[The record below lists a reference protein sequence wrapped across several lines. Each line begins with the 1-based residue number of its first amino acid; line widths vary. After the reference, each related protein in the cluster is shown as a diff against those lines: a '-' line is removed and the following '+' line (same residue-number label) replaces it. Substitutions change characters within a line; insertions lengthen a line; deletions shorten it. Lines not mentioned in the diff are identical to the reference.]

1 MNFWE
6 RPALRA
12 KGLIM
17 RGATM
22 LAAGVMTFDP
32 ALAADVIRV
41 VSPYHTTT
49 LDPMRSA
56 AAGNI
61 ETYGQLYSRLLR
73 RNVETGALEPGLAE
87 SWDISGDGKTY
98 TFHLRDAKFSNGSP
112 ITATDVVFSLDRIRS
127 DKKSAYPAP
136 LGAVE
141 SVTVADP
148 KTVVVQLKSAFAPF
162 LGNVEIWNMGIVSKA
177 DVEKRGEE
185 QAFATVPVTS
195 GPYEIKEWKPNE
207 KIVLEPNPHYW
218 RKGYPRSEASVE
230 LIEITSPET
239 RIAML
244 KAGEIDVVRAVPWA
258 QIDELKAD
266 DAVDMRLELSTTIY
280 MTLLNHKRE
289 PFSNM
294 KARQAAGM
302 AIDNKAMAKAITR
315 GYAEPANTTLPGSV
329 DFHDNDYPGL
339 AHDPA
344 KAKELLAESGM
355 AGREVKILATS
366 DAPAQQTALLIQAQW
381 QAIGLKPV
389 IVNVDGGAWW
399 DATGKGEYDAAA
411 NWWYNET
418 PDPDLA
424 VRWAV
429 CGSCGS
435 NSYNTFYEN
444 PKVDELVEQGT
455 MEADQAKRA
464 EIYKQIQKITTEEV
478 AQVPLYYAPNAV
490 AYSKRLQGLKLTP
503 SLQWTLEETSI
514 GQ

>member
-1 MNFWE
+1 MNSLSRSRMRVASAVLHGAVVMAMGLCWTV
-6 RPALRA
+6 PAS
-12 KGLIM
+12 
-17 RGATM
+17 
-22 LAAGVMTFDP
+22 
-32 ALAADVIRV
+32 AADVIRV
-41 VSPYHTTT
+41 VSPFQTTT

-73 RNVETGALEPGLAE
+73 RDAETGALEPGLAE
-87 SWDISGDGKTY
+87 KWDISPDGKTY
-98 TFHLRDAKFSNGSP
+98 TFHLRDAQFSDGSP
-112 ITATDVVFSLDRIRS
+112 ITAADVAFSLERIRT

-141 SVTVADP
+141 AVSAADA
-148 KTVVVQLKSAFAPF
+148 KTVVVTLKSAFAPF
-162 LGNVEIWNMGIVSKA
+162 LGNAEIWNMGIVSKA
-177 DVEKRGEE
+177 DVDKRGEE
-185 QAFATVPVTS
+185 AFASVPVTS
-195 GPYEIKEWKPNE
+195 GPYEVKQWKPNE
-207 KIVLEPNPHYW
+207 KLVLEPNPHYW
-218 RKGYPRSEASVE
+218 RKGYPKSDATVE
-230 LIEITSPET
+230 LIEIASPET

-258 QIDELKAD
+258 QVDDLKTVET
-266 DAVDMRLELSTTIY
+266 VDMRLEPSTTIY

-289 PFSNM
+289 PFSNL

-329 DFHDNDYPGL
+329 DFHDKDYPGISYE
-339 AHDPA
+339 PA

-355 AGREVKILATS
+355 AGREVKILATA
-366 DAPAQQTALLIQAQW
+366 DALSQQMALLIQAQW
-381 QAIGLKPV
+381 QAIGLKPS

-399 DATGKGEYDAAA
+399 DATGKGDYDAAA

-429 CGSCGS
+429 CGTCGS

-444 PKVDELVEQGT
+444 PKVDALVEQGT
-455 MEADQAKRA
+455 READPAKRA
-464 EIYKQIQKITTEEV
+464 EIYKEIQRITTEEV
-478 AQVPLYYAPNAV
+478 AQIPLYYAPNAV
-490 AYSKRLQGLKLTP
+490 AYSRRLQGLRLTP

>member
-1 MNFWE
+1 MNSLSRSRMRAASAVLHGAVVMAMGLCWTV
-6 RPALRA
+6 PAS
-12 KGLIM
+12 
-17 RGATM
+17 
-22 LAAGVMTFDP
+22 
-32 ALAADVIRV
+32 AADVIRV
-41 VSPYHTTT
+41 VSPFQTTT

-73 RNVETGALEPGLAE
+73 RDAETGALEPGLAE
-87 SWDISGDGKTY
+87 KWDISPDGKTY
-98 TFHLRDAKFSNGSP
+98 TFHLRDAQFSDGSP
-112 ITATDVVFSLDRIRS
+112 ITAADVAFSLERIRT

-141 SVTVADP
+141 AVSAADA
-148 KTVVVQLKSAFAPF
+148 KTVVVTLKSAFAPF
-162 LGNVEIWNMGIVSKA
+162 LGNAEIWNMGIVSKA
-177 DVEKRGEE
+177 DVDKRGEE
-185 QAFATVPVTS
+185 AFASVPVTS
-195 GPYEIKEWKPNE
+195 GPYEVKQWKPNE
-207 KIVLEPNPHYW
+207 KLVLEPNPHYW
-218 RKGYPRSEASVE
+218 RKGYPKSDATVE
-230 LIEITSPET
+230 LIEIASPET

-258 QIDELKAD
+258 QVDDLKTVET
-266 DAVDMRLELSTTIY
+266 VDMRLEPSTTIY

-289 PFSNM
+289 PFSNL

-329 DFHDNDYPGL
+329 DFHDKDYPGISYE
-339 AHDPA
+339 PA

-355 AGREVKILATS
+355 AGREVKILATA
-366 DAPAQQTALLIQAQW
+366 DALSQQMALLIQAQW
-381 QAIGLKPV
+381 QAIGLKPS

-399 DATGKGEYDAAA
+399 DATGKGDYDAAA

-429 CGSCGS
+429 CGTCGS

-444 PKVDELVEQGT
+444 PKVDALVEQGT
-455 MEADQAKRA
+455 READPAKRA
-464 EIYKQIQKITTEEV
+464 EIYKEIQKITTDEV
-478 AQVPLYYAPNAV
+478 AQIPLYYAPNAV
-490 AYSKRLQGLKLTP
+490 AYSKRLQGIKLTP

>member
-1 MNFWE
+1 MNSLSRSRMRAARAVLHGAVVMAMGLCWTV
-6 RPALRA
+6 PA
-12 KGLIM
+12 
-17 RGATM
+17 
-22 LAAGVMTFDP
+22 F
-32 ALAADVIRV
+32 AADVIRV
-41 VSPYHTTT
+41 VSPFQTTT

-73 RNVETGALEPGLAE
+73 RDAETGALEPGLAE
-87 SWDISGDGKTY
+87 KWDISPDGKTY
-98 TFHLRDAKFSNGSP
+98 TFHLRDAQFSDGSP
-112 ITATDVVFSLDRIRS
+112 ITAADVAFSLERIRT

-141 SVTVADP
+141 AVSAADA
-148 KTVVVQLKSAFAPF
+148 KTVVVTLKSAFAPF
-162 LGNVEIWNMGIVSKA
+162 LGNAEIWNMGIVSKA
-177 DVEKRGEE
+177 DVDKRGEE
-185 QAFATVPVTS
+185 AFASVPVTS
-195 GPYEIKEWKPNE
+195 GPYEVKQWKPNE
-207 KIVLEPNPHYW
+207 KLVLEPNPHYW
-218 RKGYPRSEASVE
+218 RKGYPKSDATVE
-230 LIEITSPET
+230 LIEIASPET

-258 QIDELKAD
+258 QVDDLKTVET
-266 DAVDMRLELSTTIY
+266 VDMRLEPSTTIY

-289 PFSNM
+289 PFSNL

-329 DFHDNDYPGL
+329 DFHDKDYPGISYE
-339 AHDPA
+339 PA

-355 AGREVKILATS
+355 AGREVKILATA
-366 DAPAQQTALLIQAQW
+366 DALSQQMALLIQAQW
-381 QAIGLKPV
+381 QAIGLKPS

-399 DATGKGEYDAAA
+399 DATGKGDYDAAA

-429 CGSCGS
+429 CGTCGS

-444 PKVDELVEQGT
+444 PKVDALVEQGT
-455 MEADQAKRA
+455 READPAKRA
-464 EIYKQIQKITTEEV
+464 EIYKEIQRITTEEV
-478 AQVPLYYAPNAV
+478 AQIPLYYAPNAV
-490 AYSKRLQGLKLTP
+490 AYSRRLQGLRLTP

>member
-1 MNFWE
+1 MNFWS
-6 RPALRA
+6 RSPVRVTGSLLRSVT
-12 KGLIM
+12 I
-17 RGATM
+17 
-22 LAAGVMTFDP
+22 LAAGLAAFGP
-32 ALAADVIRV
+32 ASAADVIRV
-41 VSPYHTTT
+41 VSPYQTTT

-73 RNVETGALEPGLAE
+73 RNSETGALEPGLAE
-87 SWDISGDGKTY
+87 KWDISEDGKTY
-98 TFHLRDAKFSNGSP
+98 TFHLRDAQFSDGSP
-112 ITATDVVFSLDRIRS
+112 ITADDVAFSLERIRS

-141 SVTVADP
+141 AVKAADP
-148 KTVVVQLKSAFAPF
+148 KTVVVTLKSAFAPF
-162 LGNVEIWNMGIVSKA
+162 LGNAEIWNMGIVSKV

-185 QAFATVPVTS
+185 EAFATVPVTS
-195 GPYEIKEWKPNE
+195 GPYEVKQWKPNE
-207 KIVLEPNPHYW
+207 RLVLEPNPHYW
-218 RKGYPRSEASVE
+218 RKGYPKSDATIE
-230 LIEITSPET
+230 LIEVASPET

-244 KAGEIDVVRAVPWA
+244 KAGEVDAVRAVSWA
-258 QIDELKAD
+258 QVDELKA
-266 DAVDMRLELSTTIY
+266 VETIDMRLEPSTTIY

-289 PFSNM
+289 PFSNL

-329 DFHDNDYPGL
+329 DFHDKDYPGIPY
-339 AHDPA
+339 DPA

-355 AGREVKILATS
+355 AGHEVKILATA
-366 DAPAQQTALLIQAQW
+366 DAPSQQTALLIQAQL

-399 DATGKGEYDAAA
+399 DATGKGDYDAAA

-435 NSYNTFYEN
+435 NSYNTFYTN

-455 MEADQAKRA
+455 KEVDQAKRA
-464 EIYKQIQKITTEEV
+464 EIYKEIQKVTTEEV
-478 AQVPLYYAPNAV
+478 AQIPLYYAPNAV

>member
-1 MNFWE
+1 MNSLSRSRMRAASAVLHGAVVMAMGLCWTV
-6 RPALRA
+6 PA
-12 KGLIM
+12 
-17 RGATM
+17 
-22 LAAGVMTFDP
+22 F
-32 ALAADVIRV
+32 AADVIRV
-41 VSPYHTTT
+41 VSPFQTTT

-73 RNVETGALEPGLAE
+73 RDAETGALEPGLAE
-87 SWDISGDGKTY
+87 KWDISPDGKTY
-98 TFHLRDAKFSNGSP
+98 TFHLRDAQFSDGSP
-112 ITATDVVFSLDRIRS
+112 ITAADVAFSLERIRT

-141 SVTVADP
+141 AVSAADA
-148 KTVVVQLKSAFAPF
+148 KTVVVTLKSAFAPF
-162 LGNVEIWNMGIVSKA
+162 LGNAEIWNMGIVSKA
-177 DVEKRGEE
+177 DVDKRGEE
-185 QAFATVPVTS
+185 AFASVPVTS
-195 GPYEIKEWKPNE
+195 GPYEVKQWKPNE
-207 KIVLEPNPHYW
+207 KLVLEPNPHYW
-218 RKGYPRSEASVE
+218 RKGYPKSDATVE
-230 LIEITSPET
+230 LIEIASPET

-258 QIDELKAD
+258 QVDDLKTVET
-266 DAVDMRLELSTTIY
+266 VDMRLEPSTTIY

-289 PFSNM
+289 PFSNL

-329 DFHDNDYPGL
+329 DFHDKDYPGISYE
-339 AHDPA
+339 PA

-355 AGREVKILATS
+355 AGREVKILATA
-366 DAPAQQTALLIQAQW
+366 DALSQQMALLIQAQW
-381 QAIGLKPV
+381 QAIGLKPS

-399 DATGKGEYDAAA
+399 DATGKGDYDAAA

-429 CGSCGS
+429 CGTCGS

-444 PKVDELVEQGT
+444 PKVDALVEQGT
-455 MEADQAKRA
+455 READPAKRA
-464 EIYKQIQKITTEEV
+464 EIYKEIQRITTEEV
-478 AQVPLYYAPNAV
+478 AQIPLYYAPNAV
-490 AYSKRLQGLKLTP
+490 AYSRRLQGLRLTP

>member
-1 MNFWE
+1 MKFWS
-6 RPALRA
+6 RPPMRA
-12 KGLIM
+12 KGLALS
-17 RGATM
+17 GATL
-22 LAAGVMTFDP
+22 LAAGLVAFGP
-32 ALAADVIRV
+32 ASAADVIRV
-41 VSPYHTTT
+41 VSPYQTTT

-73 RNVETGALEPGLAE
+73 RNTETGALEPGLAE
-87 SWDISGDGKTY
+87 KWDISEDGKTY
-98 TFHLRDAKFSNGSP
+98 TFHLRDAQFSDGSP
-112 ITATDVVFSLDRIRS
+112 ITADDVAFSLERIRS

-141 SVTVADP
+141 VVKAADP
-148 KTVVVQLKSAFAPF
+148 KTVVITLKSAFAPF
-162 LGNVEIWNMGIVSKA
+162 LGNAEIWNMGIVSKA

-185 QAFATVPVTS
+185 EAFATVPVTS
-195 GPYEIKEWKPNE
+195 GPYEVKQWKPNE
-207 KIVLEPNPHYW
+207 RLILEPNPHYW
-218 RKGYPRSEASVE
+218 REGYPKSDATVE
-230 LIEITSPET
+230 LIEVASPET

-244 KAGEIDVVRAVPWA
+244 KAGEIDAVRAVPWA
-258 QIDELKAD
+258 QIDELKTAD
-266 DAVDMRLELSTTIY
+266 AIDMRLEPSTTIY

-289 PFSNM
+289 PFSNL

-329 DFHDNDYPGL
+329 DFHDKEYPGIPY
-339 AHDPA
+339 DPA
-344 KAKELLAESGM
+344 KAKELLAEFGM
-355 AGREVKILATS
+355 AGREVKILATA
-366 DAPAQQTALLIQAQW
+366 DAPSQQTALLIQAQW

-399 DATGKGEYDAAA
+399 DATGKGDYDAAA

-435 NSYNTFYEN
+435 NSYNTFYTN
-444 PKVDELVEQGT
+444 PKVDALVEQGT
-455 MEADQAKRA
+455 KEVDLTKRA
-464 EIYKQIQKITTEEV
+464 EIYKQIQAITTEEV
-478 AQVPLYYAPNAV
+478 AQIPLYYAPNAV

>member
-1 MNFWE
+1 MNSLSRSRMRVASAVLHGAVVMAMGLCWTV
-6 RPALRA
+6 PAS
-12 KGLIM
+12 
-17 RGATM
+17 
-22 LAAGVMTFDP
+22 
-32 ALAADVIRV
+32 AADVIRV
-41 VSPYHTTT
+41 VSPFQTTT

-73 RNVETGALEPGLAE
+73 RDAETGALEPGLAE
-87 SWDISGDGKTY
+87 KWDISPDGKTY
-98 TFHLRDAKFSNGSP
+98 TFHLRDAQFSDGSP
-112 ITATDVVFSLDRIRS
+112 ITAADVAFSLERIRT

-141 SVTVADP
+141 AVSAADA
-148 KTVVVQLKSAFAPF
+148 KTVVVTLKSAFAPF
-162 LGNVEIWNMGIVSKA
+162 LGNAEIWNMGIVSKA
-177 DVEKRGEE
+177 DVDKRGEE
-185 QAFATVPVTS
+185 AFASVPVTS
-195 GPYEIKEWKPNE
+195 GPYEVKQWKPNE
-207 KIVLEPNPHYW
+207 KLVLEPNPHYW
-218 RKGYPRSEASVE
+218 RKGYPKSDATVE
-230 LIEITSPET
+230 LIEIASPET

-258 QIDELKAD
+258 QVDDLKTVET
-266 DAVDMRLELSTTIY
+266 VDMRLEPSTTIY

-289 PFSNM
+289 PFSNL

-329 DFHDNDYPGL
+329 DFHDKDYPGISYE
-339 AHDPA
+339 PA

-355 AGREVKILATS
+355 AGREVKILATA
-366 DAPAQQTALLIQAQW
+366 DALSQQMALLIQAQW
-381 QAIGLKPV
+381 QAIGLKPS

-399 DATGKGEYDAAA
+399 DATGKGDYDAAA

-429 CGSCGS
+429 CGTCGS

-444 PKVDELVEQGT
+444 PKVDALVEQGT
-455 MEADQAKRA
+455 REANPAKRA
-464 EIYKQIQKITTEEV
+464 EIYKEIQRITTEEV
-478 AQVPLYYAPNAV
+478 AQIPLYYAPNAV
-490 AYSKRLQGLKLTP
+490 AYSRRLQGLRLTP

>member
-1 MNFWE
+1 MDFWS
-6 RPALRA
+6 RPRMRA
-12 KGLIM
+12 MGITL
-17 RGATM
+17 RGATF
-22 LAAGVMTFDP
+22 LVAGLIAFEP
-32 ALAADVIRV
+32 ALAADVLRV
-41 VSPYHTTT
+41 VSPYQTTT

-73 RNVETGALEPGLAE
+73 RNAQTGALEPGLAE
-87 SWDISGDGKTY
+87 TWDISGDGKTY
-98 TFHLRDAKFSNGSP
+98 TFHLRDAQFSDGSP
-112 ITATDVVFSLDRIRS
+112 ITAADVAFSLERIRG

-141 SVTVADP
+141 SVTAADP

-162 LGNVEIWNMGIVSKA
+162 LGNAEIWNMGIVSKA

-185 QAFATVPVTS
+185 AAFATVPVTS
-195 GPYEIKEWKPNE
+195 GPYKVQQWKPNE
-207 KIVLEPNPHYW
+207 KLVLEPNPHYW
-218 RKGYPRSEASVE
+218 REGYPKSDATVE
-230 LIEITSPET
+230 LIEIASPET

-258 QIDELKAD
+258 QIDELKTVE
-266 DAVDMRLELSTTIY
+266 AVDMRLEPSTTIY

-289 PFSNM
+289 PFSNL

-302 AIDNKAMAKAITR
+302 AIDNEAMAKAITR

-329 DFHDNDYPGL
+329 DFHDKDYPGIPY
-339 AHDPA
+339 DPA

-355 AGREVKILATS
+355 AGHEVKILATA
-366 DAPAQQTALLIQAQW
+366 DAPSQQTALLIQAQW

-399 DATGKGEYDAAA
+399 DATGKGDYDAAA

-429 CGSCGS
+429 CGTCGS
-435 NSYNTFYEN
+435 NSYNTFYAN
-444 PKVDELVEQGT
+444 PKVDALVEQGT
-455 MEADQAKRA
+455 KEVDQAKRA
-464 EIYKQIQKITTEEV
+464 EIYKQIQQITTDEV

-490 AYSKRLQGLKLTP
+490 AYSKRLEGLKLTP

-514 GQ
+514 AQ

>member
-1 MNFWE
+1 MNSLSRSRMRAASAVLHGAVVMAMGLCWTV
-6 RPALRA
+6 PA
-12 KGLIM
+12 
-17 RGATM
+17 
-22 LAAGVMTFDP
+22 F
-32 ALAADVIRV
+32 AADVIRV
-41 VSPYHTTT
+41 VSPFQTTT

-73 RNVETGALEPGLAE
+73 RDAETGALEPGLAE
-87 SWDISGDGKTY
+87 KWDISPDGKTY
-98 TFHLRDAKFSNGSP
+98 TFQLRDAQFSDGSP
-112 ITATDVVFSLDRIRS
+112 ITAADVAFSLERIRT

-141 SVTVADP
+141 AVSAADA
-148 KTVVVQLKSAFAPF
+148 KTVVVTLKSAFAPF
-162 LGNVEIWNMGIVSKA
+162 LGNAEIWNMGIVSKA
-177 DVEKRGEE
+177 DVDKRGEE
-185 QAFATVPVTS
+185 AFASVPVTS
-195 GPYEIKEWKPNE
+195 GPYEVKQWKPNE
-207 KIVLEPNPHYW
+207 KLVLEPNPHYW
-218 RKGYPRSEASVE
+218 RKGYPKSDATVE
-230 LIEITSPET
+230 LIEIASPET

-258 QIDELKAD
+258 QVDDLKTVET
-266 DAVDMRLELSTTIY
+266 VDMRLEPSTTIY

-289 PFSNM
+289 PFSNL

-329 DFHDNDYPGL
+329 DFHDKDYPGISYE
-339 AHDPA
+339 PA

-355 AGREVKILATS
+355 AGREVKILATA
-366 DAPAQQTALLIQAQW
+366 DALSQQMALLIQAQW
-381 QAIGLKPV
+381 QAIGLKPS

-399 DATGKGEYDAAA
+399 DATGKGDYDAAA

-429 CGSCGS
+429 CGTCGS

-444 PKVDELVEQGT
+444 PKVDALVEQGT
-455 MEADQAKRA
+455 READPAKRA
-464 EIYKQIQKITTEEV
+464 EIYKEIQRITTEEV
-478 AQVPLYYAPNAV
+478 AQIPLYYAPNAV
-490 AYSKRLQGLKLTP
+490 AYSRRLQGLRLTP